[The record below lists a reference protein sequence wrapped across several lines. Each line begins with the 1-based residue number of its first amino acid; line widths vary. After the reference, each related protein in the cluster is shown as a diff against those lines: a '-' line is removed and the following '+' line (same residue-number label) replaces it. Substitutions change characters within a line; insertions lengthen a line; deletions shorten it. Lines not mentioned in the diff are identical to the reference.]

1 MVNIKRIEQIIFKI
15 HIWISIKN
23 KEFKWRLLLFIRAN
37 KISIWHWIL
46 ININIARSI
55 TTMIF
60 ILYIMFGYFIDDM
73 LIDIFIIE
81 FILCNLNILFSRCC
95 NRISNI
101 NEGRLL
107 LICLLIV
114 CGFDPC
120 LSCWTRSFSTLEC
133 SSLISY
139 HFSRNGTSLPHCSYY
154 CLLKTMNLHNQ
165 RVTSIRADQIT
176 TMSQQRIIELI
187 RVRLDNFFMA

>member
-1 MVNIKRIEQIIFKI
+1 MT
-15 HIWISIKN
+15 
-23 KEFKWRLLLFIRAN
+23 L
-37 KISIWHWIL
+37 
-46 ININIARSI
+46 NINKHKHSQKHNYNDFHII
-55 TTMIF
+55 V
-60 ILYIMFGYFIDDM
+60 YIMFGYFIDDM

-120 LSCWTRSFSTLEC
+120 LSCWTRSF
-133 SSLISY
+133 
-139 HFSRNGTSLPHCSYY
+139 
-154 CLLKTMNLHNQ
+154 LLWNVVHLY
-165 RVTSIRADQIT
+165 
-176 TMSQQRIIELI
+176 RIIFPVMERVYHIVLTTVYWRPWTYIINDLPPFELI
-187 RVRLDNFFMA
+187 K